1 MRGLRSRGSAPE
13 EVPSRGPKAGLLSLD
28 GHISEREAIDFL
40 TRLKSL
46 PAGDDSIDVLIVR
59 LRVGGGALGPAQSI
73 AEGLQFLREDTG
85 IPTIALVTEMALSA
99 GFYAAVACDHVVATP
114 AALVGAMGSIVR
126 TFDLGEALQRFGI
139 KYSAVT
145 SGAHKDS
152 LFVIGERTADQ
163 ESALQA
169 MVDDS
174 ARQFLDY
181 VGARR
186 PAAKESLRELSDG
199 QIISG
204 RSALALGLIDEEG
217 GLFAAIAAAARQ
229 IDAASISLHVLDDPD
244 PSSDPGAAPLGYLSA
259 LLRAFAGSR

>member
-1 MRGLRSRGSAPE
+1 
-13 EVPSRGPKAGLLSLD
+13 LLSLD

-85 IPTIALVTEMALSA
+85 IPTVALVTEMALSA

-126 TFDLGEALQRFGI
+126 TFDIDGALQRLGI
-139 KYSAVT
+139 RYSAVT

-152 LFVIGERTADQ
+152 LFFIGERTPEQ
-163 ESALQA
+163 QGALQA
-169 MVDDS
+169 MVDDG

-186 PAAKESLRELSDG
+186 PAAKESLEGLGGG

-204 RSALALGLIDEEG
+204 RAALALGLIDELG

-229 IDAASISLHVLDDPD
+229 IDAASISLQVLDDPN
-244 PSSDPGAAPLGYLSA
+244 PSGGPGDAPLGHLSA
-259 LLRAFAGSR
+259 LLRALTG